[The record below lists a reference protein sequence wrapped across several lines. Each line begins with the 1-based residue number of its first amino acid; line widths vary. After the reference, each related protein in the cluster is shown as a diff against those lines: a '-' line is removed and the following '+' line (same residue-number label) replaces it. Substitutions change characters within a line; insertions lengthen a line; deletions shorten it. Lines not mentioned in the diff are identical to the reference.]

1 MIKVKLFKLKNKFS
15 KKVNNSGY
23 GNHGANRYKK
33 SLIGWITSSGSPK
46 EDIDDNLETLRQRS
60 RDLYM
65 GGAPIATGAIK
76 TIRTN
81 VVGGGLRLKAR
92 LDTDVLNLSDDEA
105 EAKEREFEREFAI
118 WSESKFCDAERKN
131 NFYELQ
137 QLAILSQ
144 LLSGDAFV
152 LLPAIKKYNF
162 PYDISIQ
169 LIESDRIRTPNS
181 KMNDKNIISGIEFG
195 KYGEPKAYYICKK
208 HPGSTSSI
216 FGEEYQKVPA
226 YGKNTGLAN
235 VIHIMESERPG
246 QTRGVPVLAT
256 VIEPLKQLGRY
267 TDAELMAAVVS
278 GMYTIFIEM
287 EKENFE
293 SPMFGESIVEEDRID
308 DLDPNT
314 IEIGNG
320 AVVQLGPGEKA
331 RETNPGRPNTA
342 FDGFVS
348 SICKQMGASLE
359 IPYDLLMKQFDS
371 SYSASRAALL
381 EAWKMFKMRRE
392 WIISDFCQPIY
403 EQWLTE
409 AVAKGRVEAPGF
421 FDDPIIHKAYC
432 GSEWSGP
439 TQGQLDPLKEV
450 NAAARRVE
458 EGFSTRSRET
468 TELTGGDYYQNMR
481 QSKKEERLRGGEL
494 DNENN

>member
-1 MIKVKLFKLKNKFS
+1 MKIRNVFKPKKLD
-15 KKVNNSGY
+15 NSGY
-23 GNHGANRYKK
+23 GNHGANTIKK
-33 SLIGWITSSGSPK
+33 SLIGWMSYSGSPK
-46 EDIDDNLETLRQRS
+46 EDIDDNLETLRERS

-65 GGAPIATGAIK
+65 GGAPIASGAIK

-81 VVGGGLRLKAR
+81 VVGGGLKLKAR
-92 LDTDVLNLSDDEA
+92 LDTDVLKLTDDEA
-105 EAKEREFEREFAI
+105 EEKERQIEKEFAL
-118 WSESKFCDAERKN
+118 WSESKLCDAERKN

-152 LLPAIKKYNF
+152 LLPAIQKHRF
-162 PYDISIQ
+162 PYQLSVQ
-169 LIESDRIRTPNS
+169 LIESDRVRTPNS
-181 KMNDKNIISGIEFG
+181 KTNDKNIVSGIEFG
-195 KYGEPKAYYICKK
+195 KYGEPIAYYICRK
-208 HPGSTSSI
+208 HPGSMSSM
-216 FGEEYQKVPA
+216 FGEEYDRIPA
-226 YGKNTGLAN
+226 YGRKTGLAN

-246 QTRGVPVLAT
+246 QTRGVPVLAS

-267 TDAELMAAVVS
+267 TDAELMAAVIS

-287 EKENFE
+287 EQENYQE
-293 SPMFGESIVEEDRID
+293 PMLGESIPEYQRID
-308 DLDPNT
+308 DGDPNT

-331 RETNPGRPNTA
+331 KEANPGRPNTA

-392 WIISDFCQPIY
+392 WLISDFCQPIY

-409 AVAKGRVEAPGF
+409 AVAKGRIDAPGF

-481 QSKKEERLRGGEL
+481 QSKKEERLRGGGE
-494 DNENN
+494 DENN